1 MRERSQSLVPC
12 PRPPAWRL
20 ACVVA
25 LAAGGPLAAEEAQKP
40 PLPRPAVR
48 IPDLPPLLPAVVTAG
63 GRRLLLST

>member
-1 MRERSQSLVPC
+1 
-12 PRPPAWRL
+12 
-20 ACVVA
+20 VVA

-48 IPDLPPLLPAVVTAG
+48 LPDLPPLLPAVVTAG